1 MTESNRD
8 YKNKLVDNLLETA
21 PRVFSDL
28 SQQELIHQV
37 KLRKEGQLT
46 RAGAVVVKTGE
57 ITGRSPLDKYIV
69 QIRGEKD
76 YFWWGET
83 NQPLSEEKFYTV
95 LQKQLDYLK
104 KREIFVHHLGV
115 GHPGSN
121 YLPIRVITES
131 AWHSLFSVNLF
142 KAHSSALINDPDEG
156 YTILHSPY
164 FEIDPLIAGTKSK
177 VFIILN
183 FRAHLILIG
192 GTGYA
197 GEIKKSVFTVMNYIF
212 PKRGILTMHC
222 AANVGKNQDVALFFG
237 LSGTGKTTL
246 SSSPNRELIGDDEHG
261 WSDDGV
267 FNLEGGCY
275 AKTIH
280 LDKEKEPIIWKSA
293 QRFGSVLENIPY
305 DSKTGIVDFESSL
318 LTENTRA
325 AYPISYVSAID
336 HTKIY
341 SHPKTIFFLTADA
354 FGVLP
359 PLSLLT
365 HEQAIFHFLSGYTSK
380 IAGTETGIGREPCA
394 TFSACFGEPFLPLN
408 PRLYTEMLRNKLI
421 KHESSVWLINTG
433 WITGPFG
440 KGYRIPLE
448 STRAIIDTAI
458 NNNYSNE
465 DFLTEPFFGLRIPRR
480 VPGFPS
486 HLLNPRGSWE
496 NPADYDQAA
505 EGLLQE
511 FKRNHFRFE

>member
-1 MTESNRD
+1 MNERNRVFL
-8 YKNKLVDNLLETA
+8 NTLVDNLLDTA
-21 PRVFSDL
+21 PCVFVDL
-28 SQQELIHQV
+28 SQQELIRQV
-37 KLRKEGQLT
+37 NLHKEGQVT
-46 RAGAVVVKTGE
+46 RSGAVVVKTGE
-57 ITGRSPLDKYIV
+57 NTGRSPLDKYIV
-69 QIRGEKD
+69 QNMGED
-76 YFWWGET
+76 SGLWWSKT
-83 NQPLSEEKFYTV
+83 NQPLSEEIFDTV
-95 LQKQLDYLK
+95 LQNQLDYLV
-104 KREIFVHHLGV
+104 KRDIFVQHLGV

-121 YLPIRVITES
+121 YLTFRVITET
-131 AWHSLFSVNLF
+131 AWHSLFSANLF
-142 KAHSSALINDPDEG
+142 KAHSSAFIDDPNED
-156 YTILHSPY
+156 YTILHSPF
-164 FEIDPLIAGTKSK
+164 FEIDPLIAGTRSK

-197 GEIKKSVFTVMNYIF
+197 GEIKKSVFTVLNYVF

-222 AANVGKNQDVALFFG
+222 AANVGKMQDVALFFG

-246 SSSPNRELIGDDEHG
+246 SSSLDRNLIGDDEHG

-280 LDKEKEPIIWKSA
+280 LEEEKEPIIWKSA

-305 DSKTGIVDFESSL
+305 NLKTGTVDFESGL

-336 HTKIY
+336 QTKIY

-354 FGVLP
+354 FGILP

-365 HEQAIFHFLSGYTSK
+365 PEQVIYHFLSGYTSK
-380 IAGTETGIGREPCA
+380 IAGTETGISKEPCA
-394 TFSACFGEPFLPLN
+394 TFSACFGEPFLPLI
-408 PRLYTEMLRNKLI
+408 PGLYTEMLRKKLI
-421 KHESSVWLINTG
+421 SNKSRVWLVNTG

-448 STRAIIDTAI
+448 FTRAIIDAAI
-458 NNNYSNE
+458 NIDYSDD
-465 DFLTEPFFGLRIPRR
+465 DFIIGPFFGMRIPRS
-480 VPGFPS
+480 VPGVPDRI
-486 HLLNPRGSWE
+486 LNPRGSWE
-496 NPADYDQAA
+496 NPAEYDQAA
-505 EGLLQE
+505 ERLVQE
-511 FKRNHFRFE
+511 FKRNHSRFE

>member
-1 MTESNRD
+1 MTEINQD
-8 YKNKLVDNLLETA
+8 CKNILVDNLLETA

-37 KLRKEGQLT
+37 DLRNEGQIT
-46 RAGAVVVKTGE
+46 RSGAVVVKTGKF
-57 ITGRSPLDKYIV
+57 TGRSPLDKYIV
-69 QIRGEKD
+69 QTRGEED
-76 YFWWGET
+76 SFWWSKT
-83 NQPLSEEKFYTV
+83 NQPLSEGKFDAV
-95 LQKQLDYLK
+95 LQNQVDYLV
-104 KREIFVHHLGV
+104 KRDIFVQHLGV
-115 GHPGSN
+115 GHPSTD
-121 YLPIRVITES
+121 YLPIRIITET

-142 KAHSSALINDPDEG
+142 KAHSSSVKNDPGGDF
-156 YTILHSPY
+156 TILHSP
-164 FEIDPLIAGTKSK
+164 FLEIDPLIAGIRSM
-177 VFIILN
+177 VFIIIN

-197 GEIKKSVFTVMNYIF
+197 GEIKKSVFTVMNYVF

-222 AANVGKNQDVALFFG
+222 SANVGKTQDVALFFG

-246 SSSPNRELIGDDEHG
+246 SSSPDRKLIGDDEHG

-280 LDKEKEPIIWKSA
+280 LNKEKEPIIWKSA

-305 DSKTGIVDFESSL
+305 NSKSGIVDFESGN

-336 HTKIY
+336 QTKIS
-341 SHPKTIFFLTADA
+341 SHPRTIFFLTADA
-354 FGVLP
+354 FGILP

-365 HEQAIFHFLSGYTSK
+365 HEQAIYHFLSGYTSK

-394 TFSACFGEPFLPLN
+394 TFSACFGEPFLPLI
-408 PRLYTEMLRNKLI
+408 PGLYTEMLRKKLNNN
-421 KHESSVWLINTG
+421 ESRVWLVNTG

-440 KGYRIPLE
+440 KGYRIPLGF
-448 STRAIIDTAI
+448 TRAIIGAAI
-458 NNNYSNE
+458 NNIFPDD
-465 DFLTEPFFGLRIPRR
+465 DFCIEPFFGLRIPHR
-480 VPGFPS
+480 VPGVPDR
-486 HLLNPRGSWE
+486 LLNPRESWE
-496 NPADYDQAA
+496 NPADYDKNA
-505 EGLLQE
+505 EKLVQE
-511 FKRNHFRFE
+511 FKQNHYRFE